1 MNKEL
6 YNKIKKLTDKDIETL
21 NAFLSSK
28 FTDAHNHNHYQQW
41 YHMETYRRISPYF
54 IAAIGLDTH
63 SPNTAIEQIEEVS
76 ELLEKFLS
84 RTKRDIGSYT
94 ESHFADTLRMNGYK
108 PYAEWYAS
116 LPLYQNGMIELFHS
130 TSQEYRIIEE
140 FWSYTPALEY
150 ICNQE
155 NADKIRAIELTLSEA
170 EVKLANI
177 LNIPVPDLSNYR

>member
-21 NAFLSSK
+21 NAFLSSRL
-28 FTDAHNHNHYQQW
+28 TDAHNHNHYQQW
-41 YHMETYRRISPYF
+41 YHMETYSRMSPYF
-54 IAAIGLDTH
+54 IAAIGLDTN
-63 SPNTAIEQIEEVS
+63 SSNTAIEQIEEVS

-108 PYAEWYAS
+108 PYAEWYAP
-116 LPLYQNGMIELFHS
+116 LPLYQDGINDLFHS
-130 TSQEYRIIEE
+130 ASQEYRIIEE
-140 FWSYTPALEY
+140 FWSGEALY
-150 ICNQE
+150 DICNQE

-177 LNIPVPDLSNYR
+177 LNIPVPDLSDYR